1 VPPAPGSIAGG
12 PQWGRSAVVPA
23 AVLSIIL
30 VLVGCVAPQQQT
42 TLALPPTPSPTPS
55 VTPSPVLDDTAG
67 DEARAAFYAQQLTWA
82 DCGGGFQCTRV
93 SAPLD
98 WDAPD
103 AGAIEI
109 AVKRLPASGSG
120 EQRIG
125 SLLINPGGP
134 GGSGVERLA
143 GIVDRVIGSDIR
155 AAYDVVSFDP
165 RGVGQSTPVTC
176 GDDAALTD
184 RYFTHDADIDNQADL
199 DQARSLVRRFGRAC
213 LAATGPLLGEVD
225 TVSTA
230 HDLDL
235 LRAVLGDSQLHYLG
249 FSYGTF
255 LGATYADLYPR
266 NVARMV
272 LDGALDP
279 AQSLDDL
286 LIGQA
291 VGFEN
296 ALRAYVTD
304 CQAGGSCPLT
314 GGVDAGLAQ
323 VADLVDRIE
332 EAPIPAGDGKQL
344 NGMLAFYGIVVNL
357 YSHRSWPNLTAALNE
372 AMFTG
377 TGTLLLA
384 DANRYLDRTPDG
396 GYTRNANLAR
406 TAINCLD
413 YPAVRRDYDEMVAF
427 ADRVT
432 AVAPTFGEVFAMGA
446 GCEAWPIEA
455 SGARHRITA
464 TGAPPILVIGT
475 TGDPATPYEWSV
487 ALADQL
493 ASGVLLTW
501 VGEGHTAY
509 GRSGA
514 CVNVVVESYLLTGTP
529 PADGTTC

>member
-1 VPPAPGSIAGG
+1 MLA
-12 PQWGRSAVVPA
+12 
-23 AVLSIIL
+23 
-30 VLVGCVAPQQQT
+30 GCVAPKQQV
-42 TLALPPTPSPTPS
+42 TLAAPPAPSPTSSPTPSP
-55 VTPSPVLDDTAG
+55 VVDTAG
-67 DEARAAFYAQQLTWA
+67 EEARAAFYAQQPTWV
-82 DCGGGFQCTRV
+82 DCGAGYQCTRV

-98 WDAPD
+98 WDAPA

-109 AVKRLPASGSG
+109 AVKRLPASGSA

-143 GIVDRVIGSDIR
+143 GIVDRAIGADIR

-184 RYFTHDADIDNQADL
+184 RYYTRDPDIDNQADL
-199 DQARSLVRRFGRAC
+199 DQARTLVRLFGRAC

-235 LRAVLGDSQLHYLG
+235 LRAVLGDSQLHFLG

-255 LGATYADLYPR
+255 LGATYADLYPE
-266 NVARMV
+266 NVSRMV

-291 VGFEN
+291 IGFEN

-314 GGVDAGLAQ
+314 GGVDAGVAQ
-323 VADLVDRIE
+323 VAELVDRAE
-332 EAPIPAGDGKQL
+332 ETPIPAGDGRQL
-344 NGMLAFYGIVVNL
+344 NGTLAFYGIVANL
-357 YSHRSWPNLTAALNE
+357 YSHRLWPNLTAALSE
-372 AMFTG
+372 AISSG
-377 TGTLLLA
+377 TGVRLLA

-396 GYTRNANLAR
+396 GYTKNANMAR

-413 YPAVRRDYDEMVAF
+413 YPAVRRDYDQMVAF
-427 ADRVT
+427 ADRVA

-446 GCEAWPIEA
+446 GCEAWPFPA
-455 SGARHRITA
+455 TGVRHPITA
-464 TGAPPILVIGT
+464 EGASPILVIGT
-475 TGDPATPYEWSV
+475 TGDPATPYAWSV
-487 ALADQL
+487 ALAEQL

-509 GRSGA
+509 GRAGA
-514 CVNVVVESYLLTGTP
+514 CVRGAVEGYLLTGTP
-529 PADGTTC
+529 PADGATC